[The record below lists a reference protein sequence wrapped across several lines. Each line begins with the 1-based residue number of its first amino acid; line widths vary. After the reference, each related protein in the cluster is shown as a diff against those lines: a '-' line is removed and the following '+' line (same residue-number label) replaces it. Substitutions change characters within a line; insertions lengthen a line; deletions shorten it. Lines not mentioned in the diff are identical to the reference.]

1 MARSDFFRK
10 NAESCFAKAQQA
22 PNEPT
27 RAAWLEMAN
36 QWHRLAQEAESDEV
50 NRPPAPPVADA
61 GSEAMVQ
68 QQQQIQP
75 DAEE

>member
-1 MARSDFFRK
+1 LARSDFFRR

-22 PNEPT
+22 GSEPA

-50 NRPPAPPVADA
+50 NRSPAPPLADDSPDA
-61 GSEAMVQ
+61 VVQ

-75 DAEE
+75 DSED